1 MAVLTEKQGRNIII
15 GASIAIPLVVTI
27 LYLIPGIETDTDFTF
42 LPLFNAIVNGTTSF
56 LLLVALWA
64 VKTGRVKLH
73 RSLMMT
79 SLLLSVM
86 FLISYVT
93 YHFVSESTAYGGVYK
108 SVYYFI
114 LITHI
119 LLAIAIVPLVLIS
132 TVRAL
137 TDQVEKHKKI
147 ARITWP
153 IWFYVTITGVVVY
166 IMISP
171 YYA

>member
-15 GASIAIPLVVTI
+15 GASIAIPLVVVI
-27 LYLIPGIETDTDFTF
+27 LYLIPGIETETDFTF
-42 LPLFNAIVNGTTSF
+42 LPLFNAIVNGTTSV
-56 LLLVALWA
+56 LLLIALWA
-64 VKTGRVKLH
+64 VKSGRVKLH
-73 RSLMMT
+73 RSLMIT

-93 YHFVSESTAYGGVYK
+93 YHFVSESTVYGGVYK
-108 SVYYFI
+108 MAYYFI

-119 LLAIAIVPLVLIS
+119 LLAIAIVPLVLVS

-153 IWFYVTITGVVVY
+153 IWFYVTVTGVVVY
-166 IMISP
+166 LMISP